1 MSSDDVGDAVG
12 RADLDEV
19 AEDAEDIDEDRSWRD
34 KSPFAVWLLFV
45 FGLPTVVF
53 LLGFVTGQFQF
64 DVTIA
69 ATIDIS
75 AAAQEALRWL
85 VRLVIFFT
93 AMSILVLL
101 PGDYLAMVLRALD
114 GFSYQEDDDDE

>member
-101 PGDYLAMVLRALD
+101 PGDYLAMVLRAPD